1 MNKKEFSPLRIER
14 RQSLTGAAAERLRKA
29 ILEGELQQGQHLVEI
44 ETAEKLGISRGPL
57 REAFK
62 LLAAEGLL
70 EIRQER
76 GVFVPKHSD
85 EEVEQMIIARAMIE
99 GTAARLFVLR
109 ADEQTRAR
117 LSDLLAAMEIEAERA
132 DTSAW
137 REIDW
142 KFHETVLVGSG
153 NPFLRR
159 AWATI
164 GTLLRVYMMQMNP
177 LYDQQRAQ
185 AMENHRR
192 LVKVLLADDPAQAEV
207 QFRQTILRT
216 GYFVLGRLPPAG
228 LVDGNAGQ
236 GDA

>member
-1 MNKKEFSPLRIER
+1 MNTEKTTPLRLER
-14 RQSLTGAAAERLRKA
+14 RPSLTRAAANRLRKA
-29 ILEGELQQGQHLVEI
+29 IVEGELHQGQHLVE
-44 ETAEKLGISRGPL
+44 TDMAEKLGISRGPL

-76 GVFVPKHSD
+76 GVFVPRHSD
-85 EEVEQMIIARAMIE
+85 VEVEQMIIARAMIE

-109 ADEQTRAR
+109 ADPQMRTRLAE
-117 LSDLLAAMEIEAERA
+117 LLAAMEVEAESG

-137 REIDW
+137 REVDW

-164 GTLLRVYMMQMNP
+164 GTLLRVYMMQMNR
-177 LYDQQRAQ
+177 LYDEQRAQ

-192 LVKVLLADDPAQAEV
+192 LAKALLGDDPAEAEAL
-207 QFRQTILRT
+207 FRRIILTT
-216 GYFVLGRLPPAG
+216 GYVVLGRNAPAG
-228 LVDGNAGQ
+228 LVDEDENKET
-236 GDA
+236 